1 MGKEAAEN
9 GLWKQKLHV
18 VGRSEM
24 SRAPSAVS
32 KRVVDASRT
41 QNRDWNM
48 ENSKI
53 SSLREKK
60 KSRKSIPRR
69 LALFL
74 SHSSVLNGKT
84 PSLSN

>member
-18 VGRSEM
+18 VGRSET

-32 KRVVDASRT
+32 KRVVDTSRT

-53 SSLREKK
+53 SSLREKNESAK
-60 KSRKSIPRR
+60 NIPKR
-69 LALFL
+69 LVLFL

-84 PSLSN
+84 PSLCN